1 VSAFQLG
8 ERSVSTFVEIPPEQY
23 SATAFANF
31 NAAVTD
37 LSIGNARAMMWM
49 SQLAYETGQR
59 PTIDAVAP
67 KWGFSQVTPFV
78 DLKTS
83 VQGSFDTTGLLGER
97 NDAIV
102 LVFAGTDPG
111 VWQTVATDG
120 QAMLSRNTDTHTGFQ
135 NALNAAQDTIQQAVN
150 KSQQTGKPLWIA
162 GHSLGAAL
170 AALAAQFADSLHHAA
185 KAVYLFGMPR
195 TGGSRFQAAYNGNAN
210 LGPVSYRFVHGLDV
224 VARVP
229 PSVNGYRHIGRVLQC
244 ASGGKFDPTTS
255 PLSALGSDDPQLS
268 TGVLETL
275 ESGVENVLTGHLFSP
290 PGPGTFGPFFK
301 FLPQPIRDHL
311 QDRYWTALT
320 PAD

>member
-1 VSAFQLG
+1 VSN
-8 ERSVSTFVEIPPEQY
+8 FVEIPPEQY
-23 SATAFANF
+23 SATAFADF

-49 SQLAYETGQR
+49 SQLAYETGQQ
-59 PTIDAVAP
+59 PTIDAVKP
-67 KWGFSQVTPFV
+67 KWGFSSVTPFSF
-78 DLKTS
+78 LKTS
-83 VQGSFDTTGLLGER
+83 VHGSFDTTGLLGER

-120 QAMLSRNTDTHTGFQ
+120 QALLSPDTDTHMGFQ
-135 NALNAAQDTIQQAVN
+135 NAIIAAQAAIQEAIT

-170 AALAAQFADSLHHAA
+170 AALAAQFAASVDHPA

-195 TGGSRFQAAYNGNAN
+195 TGGVRFQAAYDGNAK
-210 LGPVSYRFVHGLDV
+210 LGLVSYRFVHGHDV

-229 PSVNGYRHIGRVLQC
+229 PSVNGYRHIGRALQC
-244 ASGGKFDPTTS
+244 NNGDKFDPTT
-255 PLSALGSDDPQLS
+255 PLSAIGSDEPSAPGDLQALQSDVLGLLDKAGDPKAILKGLQ
-268 TGVLETL
+268 G
-275 ESGVENVLTGHLFSP
+275 LFPQSP
-290 PGPGTFGPFFK
+290 PGPGLFGPLFV

-311 QDRYWTALT
+311 QDSYWNALT
-320 PAD
+320 P

>member
-1 VSAFQLG
+1 VSN
-8 ERSVSTFVEIPPEQY
+8 FVEIPPEQY
-23 SATAFANF
+23 SATAFADF

-49 SQLAYETGQR
+49 SQLAYETGQQ
-59 PTIDAVAP
+59 PTIDAVKP
-67 KWGFSQVTPFV
+67 KWGFSSVTPFSF
-78 DLKTS
+78 LKTS
-83 VQGSFDTTGLLGER
+83 VHGSFDTTGLLGER

-120 QAMLSRNTDTHTGFQ
+120 QALLSPDTDTHMGFQ
-135 NALNAAQDTIQQAVN
+135 NAIIAAQATIQEAIN

-170 AALAAQFADSLHHAA
+170 AALAAQFADSVDHPA

-195 TGGSRFQAAYNGNAN
+195 TGGVRFQAAYNGNAN

-224 VARVP
+224 VSRIP
-229 PSVNGYRHIGRVLQC
+229 PSANGYRHIGRVLQC
-244 ASGGKFDPTTS
+244 ASDGKFDPTA
-255 PLSALGSDDPQLS
+255 LSALGSDDPQLS
-268 TGVLETL
+268 VGVLETL
-275 ESGVENVLTGHLFSP
+275 ESGIENVLMGHLFSP
-290 PGPGTFGPFFK
+290 PGLGTFGPFFK
-301 FLPQPIRDHL
+301 FLPRPIRDHL

-320 PAD
+320 PA